1 MTILIRKYYNQPVA
15 FDHRRIWLQKE
26 NQKRELREDLQN
38 PNQGLGKKKP
48 FGGYAISFSGR
59 TETVEQVFGKGAIT
73 PSEMTKKIWKFVKA
87 KRLSNR

>member
-1 MTILIRKYYNQPVA
+1 MAAKRKTKKRTTRRKSIRPKS
-15 FDHRRIWLQKE
+15 RSKKKSKSKSKSR
-26 NQKRELREDLQN
+26 
-38 PNQGLGKKKP
+38 GKKKP

>member
-1 MTILIRKYYNQPVA
+1 MATKRKS
-15 FDHRRIWLQKE
+15 K
-26 NQKRELREDLQN
+26 KRTSGR
-38 PNQGLGKKKP
+38 KSKSSKKP

-59 TETVEQVFGKGAIT
+59 QETVEEVFGKGAIT